1 MPVFDFLCENCQKE
15 LRVLRK
21 AMPESVPCDTC
32 KAAMK
37 RKAAGGGASAR
48 IVEVLDNGLMTRRV
62 ERLAD
67 AERLFK
73 ERVEQDKKARGG

>member
-1 MPVFDFLCENCQKE
+1 MPALTMVCPKCGHKKRL
-15 LRVLRK
+15 LR
-21 AMPESVPCDTC
+21 P
-32 KAAMK
+32 
-37 RKAAGGGASAR
+37 AGVTNVTYACVCGQTMVREFGAQASAR

-73 ERVEQDKKARGG
+73 ERAEADKKR